1 MMNLIRIELRKIK
14 IGWYVRGALIANL
27 IIMGFLWLISYSEK
41 ADGGVS
47 FQSMEEAFLIIGTF
61 VRSVFIIFGAV
72 LIAKLVISEYKNKTI
87 LVMFTYPISRK
98 KLLTAKLM
106 IAAGLTFITILLS
119 NILIAAVFFGLNSI
133 YHFTPGELTSEII
146 SQQAVKMAVFTFGA
160 AGTSLVPI
168 FFGMRKHSVPAT
180 IISSIVIVTLTSQT
194 SPGFSISS
202 VVYIPLFLAALGFIF
217 SCLAIRNVDK
227 QDA

>member
-1 MMNLIRIELRKIK
+1 MNLIRIELRKMK
-14 IGWYVRGALIANL
+14 IGWYVRGAIIANL
-27 IIMGFLWLISYSEK
+27 IIMGFLWLITEK
-41 ADGGVS
+41 ADGGDS
-47 FQSMEEAFLIIGTF
+47 LQSMEEAFLIIGAF
-61 VRSVFIIFGAV
+61 VRAVFIIFGAV
-72 LIAKLVISEYKNKTI
+72 LITKLVISEYKNKTI

-98 KLLTAKLM
+98 KLLTVKLM
-106 IAAGLTFITILLS
+106 IAGGLTFITILLS

-133 YHFTPGELTSEII
+133 YHFIPGELTSEII

-180 IISSIVIVTLTSQT
+180 IISSVVIVTLTSQT

-202 VVYIPLFLAALGFIF
+202 VVYIPLFLAALGIIF
-217 SCLAIRNVDK
+217 SCMAIRNVDK

>member
-1 MMNLIRIELRKIK
+1 MNLIRIELRKMK
-14 IGWYVRGALIANL
+14 MGWYVRGALIANL

-119 NILIAAVFFGLNSI
+119 NILIAAVFFGVNSI
-133 YHFTPGELTSEII
+133 YHFIPGELTSGII

-217 SCLAIRNVDK
+217 SCMAIRNVDK

>member
-1 MMNLIRIELRKIK
+1 MNLIRIELRKIK

-133 YHFTPGELTSEII
+133 YHFTL
-146 SQQAVKMAVFTFGA
+146 
-160 AGTSLVPI
+160 
-168 FFGMRKHSVPAT
+168 
-180 IISSIVIVTLTSQT
+180 
-194 SPGFSISS
+194 
-202 VVYIPLFLAALGFIF
+202 
-217 SCLAIRNVDK
+217 
-227 QDA
+227 